1 MTKPGITYTNQGL
14 SLDARY
20 DEMREGIDTHLYFEG
35 LSGGVWLSSSR
46 GDSSSDGVVQ
56 GGRIS
61 FSEKE
66 AGDINGA

>member
-1 MTKPGITYTNQGL
+1 MRMKKVKEMAKMTSCPKTMMQ
-14 SLDARY
+14 AQ
-20 DEMREGIDTHLYFEG
+20 DETWDNLYFEG